1 MTAIAQ
7 GPRLQLPASTT
18 MAEAAAV
25 AAKLPAW
32 AAQGESE
39 LLIDAS
45 ALKVFDSA
53 TLSLLLQ
60 ATRLAQS
67 LGRPLKI
74 EGLPE
79 QLAQLARLYGVA
91 ELLSLPPAVASEASE
106 ATEDPA
112 ASALAT

>member
-1 MTAIAQ
+1 MTAIAP
-7 GPRLQLPASTT
+7 GPSLQLPAITT
-18 MAEAAAV
+18 LDEAAAV

-32 AAQGESE
+32 AANGEGE

-45 ALKVFDSA
+45 ALKAFDSA
-53 TLSLLLQ
+53 TLALLLQ

-74 EGLPE
+74 NGLPG

-91 ELLSLPPAVASEASE
+91 ELLALPASVDSADS
-106 ATEDPA
+106 AD
-112 ASALAT
+112 SALAT